1 MSAEE
6 RPRLRFSDRAG
17 WQDFPELEKL
27 SEDALADLV
36 ARAWKQRQGPPGA
49 VVEVVWMLAQEHDRL
64 HDRFLADPTPTDVI
78 TFPYDDDDL
87 FGEIIVNLDMARAQA
102 ATRGHPMSE
111 EVALYVVHGAL
122 HLLGLD
128 DATDEQK
135 AEMRAAESAVLSS
148 ERNAE

>member
-1 MSAEE
+1 MSAVE

-17 WQDFPELEKL
+17 WQDFPELTEL
-27 SEDALADLV
+27 TEQALADLV
-36 ARAWKQRQGPPGA
+36 ARAWAQRQGPPGA
-49 VVEVVWMLAQEHDRL
+49 VVEVVWMRAQEHDRL

-102 ATRGHPMSE
+102 RQHGHPMSA

-122 HLLGLD
+122 HLLGLE

-135 AEMRAAESAVLSS
+135 AEMRSAEAAVLSS
-148 ERNAE
+148 D